1 MSLLEVEDIWTAYG
15 PIVVNR
21 GVSIA
26 VDEGEIVTIIGSN
39 GAGKS
44 TLLKT
49 IAGLKRPKSGTIRFS
64 DKDVTGTYAD
74 GIARCGV
81 VLVPEGRR
89 IFPDL
94 TVRDNLRL
102 GGYSRTDSEGVEK
115 DIGVMESFFPILAE
129 RRSAKGSALSGG
141 QQQMLAIARGLM
153 AKPKILILDEPSLG
167 LAPIIVHEVRS
178 IILSVRDKFGAAV
191 LLVEQ
196 NASLALAVADRGY
209 IMQNGRIVAEGAI
222 EELRSLD
229 LVRETY
235 LGNRQGAPDRLAASQ
250 GRLHDRGATAQ
261 YGGAFFARCAL
272 AASTH
277 HERSSAKPTKACS
290 RCFPSSPI
298 GSPLS
303 DKVLEIGPTDSEL
316 DTTIIPISD
325 NMPCQAVAACA
336 PAKRPPE

>member
-1 MSLLEVEDIWTAYG
+1 VSLLRVEDVWTAYG

-21 GVSIA
+21 GVSIE

-49 IAGLKRPKSGTIRFS
+49 IAGLMRPKSGTIRLL
-64 DKDVTGTYAD
+64 DENVTGIYAD
-74 GIARCGV
+74 GIARRGA

-102 GGYSRTDSEGVEK
+102 GGYSRTDSGVES

-129 RRSAKGSALSGG
+129 KRDAKGSALSGG

-178 IILSVRDKFGAAV
+178 IILSVRNRFGAAV

-196 NASLALAVADRGY
+196 NAALALAVADRGY
-209 IMQNGRIVAEGAI
+209 IMQNGRIVAAGAI

-235 LGNRQGAPDRLAASQ
+235 LGNRQGRRRSP
-250 GRLHDRGATAQ
+250 
-261 YGGAFFARCAL
+261 GGG
-272 AASTH
+272 T
-277 HERSSAKPTKACS
+277 RS
-290 RCFPSSPI
+290 
-298 GSPLS
+298 GS
-303 DKVLEIGPTDSEL
+303 
-316 DTTIIPISD
+316 
-325 NMPCQAVAACA
+325 
-336 PAKRPPE
+336 